1 MHGVSAYRHRS
12 AEMDLK
18 SSHPILS
25 EADAESPLIVI
36 VDDDV
41 SFRTAIGR
49 LLRLW
54 GFRIESFGSAE
65 EFLQHRTGAHC
76 IILDLHLGGMSGLEL
91 QTRLAEDGRQVPIG
105 FVTAVEDAM
114 VRRRALDAGA
124 AAYLEKPFDE
134 RRLMEVLLAVIDYQ
148 PE

>member
-1 MHGVSAYRHRS
+1 MHGVLAFRHES

-18 SSHPILS
+18 LTNAILP
-25 EADAESPLIVI
+25 EDDAESPLIVI
-36 VDDDV
+36 VDDDS
-41 SFRTAIGR
+41 SFRTAISR

-76 IILDLHLGGMSGLEL
+76 MILDLHLGGMSGLEL
-91 QTRLAEDGRQVPIG
+91 QTRLAEDGRQVPIV

-134 RRLMEVLLAVIDYQ
+134 RRLMEVLLGVIDYR

>member
-1 MHGVSAYRHRS
+1 MPDVSAYRHQS

-18 SSHPILS
+18 PSRPILP

-36 VDDDV
+36 VDDDS
-41 SFRTAIGR
+41 SFRTAIAR

-65 EFLQHRTGAHC
+65 EFLQHRTGPHC
-76 IILDLHLGGMSGLEL
+76 LILDLHLGGMSGLEL
-91 QTRLAEDGRQVPIG
+91 QTRLAEDGRQVPIV

-114 VRRRALDAGA
+114 VRRRALDGGA

-134 RRLMEVLLAVIDYQ
+134 RRLLEVLLGVIDYH